1 MAFGAIESYCRNMR
15 VAITGSSGLVG
26 TALVSHLESAGHT
39 PVRVVRRNAGRDEI
53 SWSPNDTATPDTA
66 AAQLAEQL
74 EGIDA
79 VVHLAGAGI
88 GDKRWTEEY
97 KRVLVESRT
106 NGTKLIAEAIAACSD
121 GPKVLLS
128 GSAIGVYGARG
139 DEDLDEASAPGTG
152 FLADL
157 TVEWEQC
164 TEPAAAAG
172 IRVVFLRTGIVLS
185 AEGGALKKQLPLF
198 KFGAGGTIGS
208 GEQWWSWISIDDEV
222 RAITHLLTGDVSGP
236 VNLTAPNPSTQK
248 AFADTLGG
256 VLKRPTFLPTPK
268 FGPKLL
274 LGSELAE
281 NLLFTGQKVYPRVLE
296 DDASF
301 TFEHPDLETAL
312 RAVLDR

>member
-1 MAFGAIESYCRNMR
+1 MR

-26 TALVSHLESAGHT
+26 TALMTHLESVGHT
-39 PVRVVRRNAGRDEI
+39 PVRVVRREASDNEI
-53 SWSPNDTATPDTA
+53 SWSPNGTADQEA
-66 AAQLAEQL
+66 AVADLAAQL

-88 GDKRWTEEY
+88 GDKRWSDDY

-106 NGTKLIAEAIAACSD
+106 KGTALLANAIAACSN

-128 GSAIGVYGARG
+128 GSAVGVYGARG
-139 DEDLDEASAPGTG
+139 DEDLDETSTPGTG

-164 TEPAAAAG
+164 TEPATAAG
-172 IRVVFLRTGIVLS
+172 VRVVFLRTGIVLS
-185 AEGGALKKQLPLF
+185 AKGGALKKQLPLF
-198 KFGAGGTIGS
+198 KLGAGGTIGS

-222 RAITHLLTGDVSGP
+222 RAITHLLTGDIAGP
-236 VNLTAPNPSTQK
+236 VNLTAPQPTTQ
-248 AFADTLGG
+248 ADFANTLGS

-281 NLLFTGQKVYPRVLE
+281 NLLFTGQKVFPQILQ
-296 DDASF
+296 DDAGF

-312 RAVLDR
+312 RAVLGR

>member
-1 MAFGAIESYCRNMR
+1 M
-15 VAITGSSGLVG
+15 
-26 TALVSHLESAGHT
+26 SHLESVGHS
-39 PVRVVRRNAGRDEI
+39 PVRVVRGEARDNEI
-53 SWSPNDTATPDTA
+53 SWSPNDTADQDA
-66 AAQLAEQL
+66 AVAALAAQL

-88 GDKRWTEEY
+88 GDKRWTDDY

-106 NGTKLIAEAIAACSD
+106 NGTALLADAFAACSN

-139 DEDLDEASAPGTG
+139 DEDLDETSAPGTG

-157 TVEWEQC
+157 TDEWEQC

-172 IRVVFLRTGIVLS
+172 VRVVFLRTGIVLS
-185 AEGGALKKQLPLF
+185 AKGGALKKQLPLF
-198 KFGAGGTIGS
+198 KLGAGGTIGS
-208 GEQWWSWISIDDEV
+208 GQQWWSWISIDDEV
-222 RAITHLLTGDVSGP
+222 RAIAHLLTGDITGP
-236 VNLTAPNPSTQK
+236 VNLTAPHPTTQ
-248 AFADTLGG
+248 ADFADTLGS

-281 NLLFTGQKVYPRVLE
+281 NLLFTGQKVHPRVLQ
-296 DDASF
+296 DDDF
-301 TFEHPDLETAL
+301 NFEHPDLETAL
-312 RAVLDR
+312 RAVLGR

>member
-1 MAFGAIESYCRNMR
+1 MR

-26 TALVSHLESAGHT
+26 TALISHLESVGHS
-39 PVRVVRRNAGRDEI
+39 PVRVVRSSAGPDEI
-53 SWSPNDTATPDTA
+53 GWSPNDTADLDAATA
-66 AAQLAEQL
+66 LLAEQL

-88 GDKRWTEEY
+88 GDKRWTDDY

-106 NGTKLIAEAIAACSD
+106 RGTALIAGAIAACD
-121 GPKVLLS
+121 NGPKVLLS
-128 GSAIGVYGARG
+128 GSAVGFYGARG
-139 DEDLDEASAPGTG
+139 DEDLDETSTPGTG

-172 IRVVFLRTGIVLS
+172 ARVVFLRTGIVLS
-185 AEGGALKKQLPLF
+185 AKGGALKKQLPLF
-198 KFGAGGTIGS
+198 KLGAGGRIGS
-208 GEQWWSWISIDDEV
+208 GQQWWSWISIDDEV
-222 RAITHLLTGDVSGP
+222 RAIVHLLTADITGP
-236 VNLTAPNPSTQK
+236 VNLTAPQPTTQ
-248 AFADTLGG
+248 ADFADTLGT

-274 LGSELAE
+274 LGGELAE
-281 NLLFTGQKVYPRVLE
+281 NLLFTGQKVHPRVLQ
-296 DDASF
+296 DDDDF

-312 RAVLDR
+312 RAVLGR

>member
-1 MAFGAIESYCRNMR
+1 MR

-26 TALVSHLESAGHT
+26 TALISHLESVGHT
-39 PVRVVRRNAGRDEI
+39 PVRVVRREASDNEI
-53 SWSPNDTATPDTA
+53 TWSPNDVTDQDA
-66 AAQLAEQL
+66 AVADLTEQL

-88 GDKRWTEEY
+88 GDKRWTDDY

-106 NGTKLIAEAIAACSD
+106 KGTALLARAIAACSK

-128 GSAIGVYGARG
+128 GSAIGIYGARG
-139 DEDLDEASAPGTG
+139 DEDLDETSELGTG

-164 TEPAAAAG
+164 AEPAAAAG
-172 IRVVFLRTGIVLS
+172 VRVVLLRTGIVLS
-185 AEGGALKKQLPLF
+185 AKGGALKKQLPLF
-198 KFGAGGTIGS
+198 KLGAGGRIGS
-208 GEQWWSWISIDDEV
+208 GQQWWSWISIDDEV
-222 RAITHLLTGDVSGP
+222 RAITHLLTADITGP
-236 VNLTAPNPSTQK
+236 VNLTAPQPTTQ
-248 AFADTLGG
+248 ADFADALGT

-281 NLLFTGQKVYPRVLE
+281 NLLFTGQKVHPRVLQ
-296 DDASF
+296 DDPGF
-301 TFEHPDLETAL
+301 TFDHPDLESAL

>member
-1 MAFGAIESYCRNMR
+1 
-15 VAITGSSGLVG
+15 
-26 TALVSHLESAGHT
+26 
-39 PVRVVRRNAGRDEI
+39 
-53 SWSPNDTATPDTA
+53 
-66 AAQLAEQL
+66 
-74 EGIDA
+74 

-88 GDKRWTEEY
+88 GDKRWSDDY

-106 NGTKLIAEAIAACSD
+106 KGTALLSNAIAACSN

-128 GSAIGVYGARG
+128 GSAVGVYGARG
-139 DEDLDEASAPGTG
+139 DEDLDETSTPGTG

-164 TEPAAAAG
+164 TEPATAAG
-172 IRVVFLRTGIVLS
+172 VRVVFLRTGIVLS
-185 AEGGALKKQLPLF
+185 AKGGALKKQLPLF
-198 KFGAGGTIGS
+198 KLGAGGTIGS

-222 RAITHLLTGDVSGP
+222 RAITHLLTGDIAGP
-236 VNLTAPNPSTQK
+236 VNLTAPQPTTQ
-248 AFADTLGG
+248 ADFANTLGS

-281 NLLFTGQKVYPRVLE
+281 NLLFTGQKVFPQVLQ
-296 DDASF
+296 DDAGF

-312 RAVLDR
+312 RAVLGR

>member
-1 MAFGAIESYCRNMR
+1 
-15 VAITGSSGLVG
+15 L
-26 TALVSHLESAGHT
+26 
-39 PVRVVRRNAGRDEI
+39 
-53 SWSPNDTATPDTA
+53 A
-66 AAQLAEQL
+66 AQL

-88 GDKRWTEEY
+88 GDKRWSDDY

-106 NGTKLIAEAIAACSD
+106 KGTALLANAIAVCSN

-128 GSAIGVYGARG
+128 GSAVGVYGARG
-139 DEDLDEASAPGTG
+139 DEDLDETSTPGTG

-164 TEPAAAAG
+164 TEPATAAG
-172 IRVVFLRTGIVLS
+172 VRVVFLRTGIVLS
-185 AEGGALKKQLPLF
+185 AKGGALKKQLPLF
-198 KFGAGGTIGS
+198 KLGAGSTIGS

-222 RAITHLLTGDVSGP
+222 RAITHLLTGDIAGP
-236 VNLTAPNPSTQK
+236 VNLTAPQPTTQ
-248 AFADTLGG
+248 ADFANTLGS

-281 NLLFTGQKVYPRVLE
+281 NLLFTGQKVFPQVLQ
-296 DDASF
+296 DDAGF

-312 RAVLDR
+312 RAVLGR